1 MIDTDNF
8 KQINDTQG
16 HMIGDVVLTEIASG
30 MKKLMRES
38 DVVGRIGGDEFT
50 VFMKDITSAED
61 AEEKAEELLHL
72 FRHLFESE
80 KSPIKVSCSMGIAIY
95 PKDGA
100 SFKEIYASADKALYQ
115 AKSKGKNNYVIYNDG
130 TAADMGGSGL
140 SSIGAAIDSER
151 QYAEGFD
158 NLARYVF
165 RNLYQT
171 KDFDRTVNMVL
182 EIVGKQFDVSR
193 VYIFE
198 NTEDG
203 QYGSN
208 TYEWCNEGITSKM
221 AGLQNANYKEHGDYQ
236 TL

>member
-1 MIDTDNF
+1 
-8 KQINDTQG
+8 
-16 HMIGDVVLTEIASG
+16 
-30 MKKLMRES
+30 
-38 DVVGRIGGDEFT
+38 
-50 VFMKDITSAED
+50 
-61 AEEKAEELLHL
+61 
-72 FRHLFESE
+72 
-80 KSPIKVSCSMGIAIY
+80 MGIAIY

-151 QYAEGFD
+151 QYAAGFD

-236 TL
+236 TLFDENMIFYCRDIHSLKPEHEALFPARVSVPSFSVPLKRMLSLPDLWDLTSARDCVCGPRRKSAPCS